1 MYSTERGECQVKI
14 LERVEKLE
22 VFISAIK
29 TDIKW
34 IKNAV
39 LGIYGV
45 VGLAVLSAIAEAI
58 FRK

>member
-1 MYSTERGECQVKI
+1 MKI
-14 LERVEKLE
+14 LERVEKME

>member
-1 MYSTERGECQVKI
+1 MYSMERGECQVKI